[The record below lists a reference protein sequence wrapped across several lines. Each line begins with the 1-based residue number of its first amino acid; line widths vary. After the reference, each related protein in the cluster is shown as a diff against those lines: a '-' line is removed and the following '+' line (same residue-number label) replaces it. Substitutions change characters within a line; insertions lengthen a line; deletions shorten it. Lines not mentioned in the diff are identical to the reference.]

1 MTRYTTQQ
9 TAMEPSATTGF
20 HWVKARAARLALAVM
35 ALLALGALS
44 ACGGSGGFSAA
55 EEGPGGNV
63 ALTGQFLDAPVEG
76 LGYSTPTQSG
86 VTDAAGRFQYLDGE
100 TVSFTLYGTP
110 LSSSI
115 GFSTLTPGD
124 TGIEETDLDR
134 IVNQLRFLQT
144 VDADSDTSNGI
155 RLPLIPG
162 AFSVD
167 FSKRIEDFENDAA
180 VQAFLAS
187 YAAARPLVSVQDAV
201 AHFAQ
206 SIDTVSAGTVLSF
219 AGRTAASAITNTA
232 CINNIQAQQR
242 YAFGQSS
249 VTLSGSDGF
258 INTGGNC
265 VVKPDANEVIAYT
278 DLIAGDFLSCLP
290 ACVYKDVNFIRH
302 GLDVDG
308 RTVVELSWHTPGT
321 QKVRYIKRV
330 LVDPGAPG
338 QQAALTTFKETVTFD

>member
-9 TAMEPSATTGF
+9 TAVEHSAATGF
-20 HWVKARAARLALAVM
+20 HRVKARAACLASTMM

-44 ACGGSGGFSAA
+44 ACGGSGGISAA
-55 EEGPGGNV
+55 EEGPGSNV

-86 VTDAAGRFQYLDGE
+86 VTDAAGRFQYLAGE

-124 TGIEETDLDR
+124 TGVEETDLDR

-144 VDADSDTSNGI
+144 VDADNDTSNGI
-155 RLPLIPG
+155 RLPAIAG
-162 AFSVD
+162 AFSID
-167 FSKRIEDFENDAA
+167 FSERIEDFENDPD
-180 VQAFLAS
+180 VQAFLTAH
-187 YAAARPLVSVQDAV
+187 AGARPLVSVQDAV
-201 AHFAQ
+201 MHFGQ
-206 SIDTVSAGTVLSF
+206 SIDTVSTGSVVGF
-219 AGRTAASAITNTA
+219 AGRTATSAITNTA

-249 VTLSGSDGF
+249 VALSGSDGF
-258 INTGGNC
+258 VNTGGNC
-265 VVKPDANEVIAYT
+265 VVKPDANEVIAYA
-278 DLIAGDFLSCLP
+278 DLVAGDFLSCLP
-290 ACVYKDVNFIRH
+290 GCVYKDVNFIRH

-338 QQAALTTFKETVTFD
+338 QPVALTTFRETITFD

>member
-1 MTRYTTQQ
+1 MTGYTTQQ
-9 TAMEPSATTGF
+9 TAVEHSAMTGF
-20 HWVKARAARLALAVM
+20 HRVKARAARLASTMM

-55 EEGPGGNV
+55 EDGPGGNV

-86 VTDAAGRFQYLDGE
+86 LTDAAGRFQYLAGE

-124 TGIEETDLDR
+124 TGVEETDLDR

-144 VDADSDTSNGI
+144 VDADNDTSNGI
-155 RLPLIPG
+155 RLPAIAG

-167 FSKRIEDFENDAA
+167 FSQRIEDFENDPA

-187 YAAARPLVSVQDAV
+187 HAGARPLVSVQDAV
-201 AHFAQ
+201 AHFSQ
-206 SIDTVSAGTVLSF
+206 SIDTVSTGTVLSF
-219 AGRTAASAITNTA
+219 AGRTATSAITNTA

-258 INTGGNC
+258 VNTGGNC

-278 DLIAGDFLSCLP
+278 DLVAGDFLSCLP
-290 ACVYKDVNFIRH
+290 DCVYKDLNFIRH

-321 QKVRYIKRV
+321 QNVRYIKRV

-338 QQAALTTFKETVTFD
+338 QPAALTTFKETITFD